1 MSIGSSAR
9 ANSMP
14 PNPVLLSNAPTR
26 PVSAREK
33 AADGPAFSRRP
44 STAAASANPV
54 VKTGFS
60 SRVRQHRKASLPP
73 RRSAFPQVGECRRR
87 VIEEHH
93 TETAQHHVED
103 PGPER
108 AHLGVGHLEPGVSDA
123 SRSGEPARFSHLNPG
138 EVGAESVPAAGGAGR
153 EDGHLTAAA
162 TDVENVLPVLDLRG
176 GEQSR
181 PQPSQHPLMPFTLL
195 DEFPPAGSIPVPGL
209 LRIHRHERHATSP
222 A

>member
-138 EVGAESVPAAGGAGR
+138 E
-153 EDGHLTAAA
+153 
-162 TDVENVLPVLDLRG
+162 NVLPVLDLRG